1 MAPKRKAA
9 PEGAESL
16 PPSDWSYGG
25 SVATPRNMFGTAPL
39 LQVNAQPPLSHSTPP
54 ALAGAR
60 DSPSGVP
67 RALDTTL
74 SNISTPSP
82 SLSAAFSTSYTS
94 SNLESPL
101 AKKFRFSGPENTTR
115 AAPNTAAAI
124 PNTGSSF
131 KSTPKDATA
140 DTLEFIRSKQGTLS
154 SFMTGLLAGNQATA
168 STMGRWISRHGR
180 SWLESALAIDK
191 SGTFRAFCHDTTME
205 DLVKEGDHLKK
216 LFASNSTLSETLE
229 GWSLESIVTAAK
241 KGAPTIFRAL
251 HSMLGIDPS
260 EEDENIRRDRKLVST
275 SSSIVLLSS

>member
-1 MAPKRKAA
+1 
-9 PEGAESL
+9 
-16 PPSDWSYGG
+16 
-25 SVATPRNMFGTAPL
+25 
-39 LQVNAQPPLSHSTPP
+39 
-54 ALAGAR
+54 
-60 DSPSGVP
+60 
-67 RALDTTL
+67 
-74 SNISTPSP
+74 
-82 SLSAAFSTSYTS
+82 
-94 SNLESPL
+94 
-101 AKKFRFSGPENTTR
+101 
-115 AAPNTAAAI
+115 
-124 PNTGSSF
+124 
-131 KSTPKDATA
+131 
-140 DTLEFIRSKQGTLS
+140 
-154 SFMTGLLAGNQATA
+154 
-168 STMGRWISRHGR
+168 MGRWISRHGR